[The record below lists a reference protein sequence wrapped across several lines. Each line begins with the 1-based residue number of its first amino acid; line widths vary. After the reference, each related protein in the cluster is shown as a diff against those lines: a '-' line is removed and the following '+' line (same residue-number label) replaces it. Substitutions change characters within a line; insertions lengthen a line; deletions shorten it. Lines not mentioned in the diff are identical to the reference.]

1 MMEIIPRSYEGE
13 TAVIIATGPSINKD
27 QISAI
32 SDAKSR
38 DRVRIITI
46 NNAYQ
51 IAPFTDIQVACNH
64 NWWQHYLE
72 NDHDLKNLKSDC
84 WTRLFEW
91 EKRNPKREIPQFLKD
106 YDTIKLIDVTIKDGL
121 STDPSLVHFNH
132 GSGPMALN
140 IATLY
145 GFKKIILVGHDMKFA
160 RDYDGANGKVGSTP
174 RHYFGEYPKSMQ
186 HFPRSKNSVDEN
198 GVIVGLIKVYESTI
212 RDLINMNVDVVNC
225 TPNSALNC
233 FRKSTLESEL

>member
-1 MMEIIPRSYEGE
+1 MKQTIPRSYEGQ
-13 TAVIIATGPSINKD
+13 TAVIIATGPSINEE
-27 QISAI
+27 QISLVR
-32 SDAKSR
+32 SAKN
-38 DRVRIITI
+38 VKVITV

-51 IAPFTDIQVACNH
+51 IFPFTDIQVACNH

-72 NDHDLKNLKSDC
+72 DDPVLKSLKADC

-91 EKRNPKREIPQFLKD
+91 EKRKPERGIPQFLKD
-106 YDTIKLIDVTIKDGL
+106 QDVVKLIDVTIQDGL

-174 RHYFGEYPKSMQ
+174 RHYFGEYPKLMQ
-186 HFPRSKNSVDEN
+186 HFPKSKNSVDEN
-198 GVIVGLIKVYESTI
+198 GVMVGLIKVYESTI

-233 FRKSTLESEL
+233 FRKSSLEIELWK